1 MSYLSLVLITALSL
15 VNVFFSSALWLVVF
29 GESWTCCIPSL
40 KLRSIDL
47 YWKISINLAGSGTVC
62 NVCYS
67 CRRQRIQFPPVSWF
81 LSPHL
86 ALELPFIL
94 LDYVSILVNLFKLS
108 RNLVWHSTCSFKFS
122 FMFRKF
128 PFNNF
133 AYPSVLLFVFLFCFG
148 FFVVVFFG
156 GTPASLMFNFPSYQS
171 SLFFLLCIFTNFLPS
186 TLVFIKAFSMV
197 LISCYFSS
205 SFVFIFGIFCYF

>member
-148 FFVVVFFG
+148 FFVVVFFLG
-156 GTPASLMFNFPSYQS
+156 GHLPHSCSIFHLTSTVYFSYCVFLQIS
-171 SLFFLLCIFTNFLPS
+171 FHLHWFLLRHSPWF
-186 TLVFIKAFSMV
+186 
-197 LISCYFSS
+197 
-205 SFVFIFGIFCYF
+205 